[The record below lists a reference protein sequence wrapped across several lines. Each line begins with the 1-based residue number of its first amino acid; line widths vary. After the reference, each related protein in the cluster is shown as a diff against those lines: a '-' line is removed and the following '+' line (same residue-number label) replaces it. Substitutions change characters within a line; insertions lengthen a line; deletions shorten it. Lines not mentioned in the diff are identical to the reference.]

1 MIDVGQNEDTICAL
15 STANGVGA
23 IGVIRVSGVK
33 ALEIVSQI
41 ASKNLIYKTS
51 HTAHF
56 ATIHN
61 SKDEIVDEVLITVFA
76 KGKSFTG
83 EESAEIGCHGSPYI
97 QQQIIQ
103 LLLEKGCRMAEPGEF
118 TMRAFMNG
126 KMDLSQAEAVADL
139 IASQSRNAHNIAIK
153 QMRGGFS
160 NELKEIRE
168 KLINFASLIELELDF
183 SEEDVE
189 FADRTQLKKMV
200 NDVLLYINRLAKS
213 FELGNAI
220 KNGVPVA
227 IVGAPNTGKSTLLNT
242 LLGEDRAIVS
252 NIEGTTRDVIE
263 ETLNINGI
271 LFRLI
276 DTAGIREG
284 AETIEA
290 MGIERSLEKIKS
302 AQIVLVMSDFSEEGS
317 KAEGHASMDTLSA
330 AEWVEQLQAQY
341 PEKKF
346 VLVGNKTD
354 LRSNDSLRYI
364 PIKNRDT
371 QSDVLSPIQVPFI
384 PISAKE
390 GKGIDELRAWME
402 TQVLGNFDLANETIV
417 SNVRHYDALTKT
429 EEQLQKAKD
438 GLETGVTSDFVA
450 MDIRQAMY
458 HLGSITGD
466 ISSDELLG
474 NIFSRFCIGK

>member
-1 MIDVGQNEDTICAL
+1 MINVGQNNDTICAL

-23 IGVIRVSGVK
+23 IGLIRISGNE
-33 ALEIVSQI
+33 ALSIVSKI
-41 ASKNLIYKTS
+41 SSKNLVGKES

-56 ATIHN
+56 ATIKN
-61 SKDEIVDEVLITVFA
+61 KLGEIIDEVLITIFS

-83 EESAEIGCHGSPYI
+83 EEIAEIGCHGSPFI

-103 LLLEKGCRMAEPGEF
+103 LLLDNGCRMAEPGEF

-139 IASQSRNAHNIAIK
+139 IASQSRNAHNIAMK

-160 NELKEIRE
+160 NELKDIRE

-183 SEEDVE
+183 GEEDVQ
-189 FADRTQLKKMV
+189 FADRTQLNKMV
-200 NDVLLYINRLAKS
+200 NDVLLYIGRLAKS

-263 ETLNINGI
+263 ETININGI

-290 MGIERSLEKIKS
+290 MGIERSLDKIKS
-302 AQIVLVMSDFSEEGS
+302 AQIVLVMSDYSEEGS
-317 KAEGHASMDTLSA
+317 KAEGHASMDTKTA
-330 AEWVEQLQAQY
+330 AQWVNELQTQY
-341 PEKKF
+341 PVKKF
-346 VLVGNKTD
+346 VLVGNKVD
-354 LRSNDSLRYI
+354 LRNISESVSTLI
-364 PIKNRDT
+364 ST
-371 QSDVLSPIQVPFI
+371 STFI
-384 PISAKE
+384 AISAKE
-390 GKGIDELRAWME
+390 GKGIDELRSWME
-402 TQVLGNFDLANETIV
+402 TQVLGNYDLANETIV
-417 SNVRHYDALTKT
+417 SNVRHFDALNKT
-429 EEQLQKAKD
+429 EASLQSAKD
-438 GLETGVTSDFVA
+438 GLESDVSSDFVA

-458 HLGSITGD
+458 QLGSITGD
-466 ISSDELLG
+466 ISSDEILG